1 MIKKFLKNKKADFI
15 SFNVLMHILEIMFII
30 TVAVF
35 VFFIV
40 HVDKKINT
48 FPIESEILLNRI
60 LYNNNGLWLYDEELD
75 RLYPGILEFENF
87 NNKEKIEQSL
97 SRSIYYGNQ
106 NTRAAAELILEDI
119 NEVKE
124 FDPIYYNEEK
134 YKEWVEWY
142 KAGVT
147 EGSGGRKGKT
157 RKFYVLI
164 KKEEGLVPGT
174 LDITILIP
182 NR

>member
-1 MIKKFLKNKKADFI
+1 M
-15 SFNVLMHILEIMFII
+15 
-30 TVAVF
+30 
-35 VFFIV
+35 
-40 HVDKKINT
+40 
-48 FPIESEILLNRI
+48 LNRI
-60 LYNNNGLWLYDEELD
+60 LYNNNGLWLYDEELG

-147 EGSGGRKGKT
+147 EGAGGRKGKIK
-157 RKFYVLI
+157 KFHVLI
-164 KKEEGLVPGT
+164 KKDEDLVPGNLT
-174 LDITILIP
+174 ITTLIP